1 MKRKEVAK
9 FLKNMSEQLAFMA
22 DVVISMEPSESMV
35 LDNIDAFRR
44 IFDRRVNELQL
55 KVEKE

>member
-22 DVVISMEPSESMV
+22 DIVGSMEPSESMV